1 MKRVLEE
8 DLIYEILSV
17 VEEIPKGSVATYGQI
32 ATIIGNPRM
41 ARQVGYALYFTP
53 PNIKIP
59 WWRVISSKGYLS
71 IRHPEAPKELQKQLL
86 LKEKVEV
93 NDKFVVDLKKYQWGI

>member
-1 MKRVLEE
+1 MKESFNQKV
-8 DLIYEILSV
+8 YKAVSQ
-17 VEEIPKGSVATYGQI
+17 IPKGKVATYGQI